1 MSGFDLA
8 SLLPYYLDETDEQI
22 VGLSDALLKLEG
34 SPTDDIA
41 LREAFRLIH
50 TIKGSSMVLGFQSVK
65 ELTHH
70 LEAYFEGLRSKK
82 RTLDRTSLDLCFR
95 CLDALR
101 DYHKD
106 LRANGEGKVDL
117 EALAELVRK
126 IPDRPVEAE
135 PVKASIEPVA
145 LLEPRESLC
154 LTLRFEPKLPWPDMK
169 AKLVLNRLAAKGR
182 ILATDPPVD
191 HLEEIETLHQF
202 RIWLEADGDI
212 DDLRALADVDGVA
225 EVKAEL
231 VLGLGVPAG
240 PVGVR
245 GISER
250 PGQATPPP
258 PQPSST
264 RWEGARESTGPL
276 PPEPSSER
284 SEPPAPSPHVGEGW
298 GEGSIDTDSTRPR
311 LPEGPPASSDATG
324 QATSPPPQ
332 PSPTW
337 GEGARKAPASPGDG
351 GESTVGPSPTPP
363 PAEPRKKVAETVRVD
378 VDRLDQ
384 LMNLAGELVIS
395 KSRFFEIARGLD
407 DLFRDSNA
415 QLLAA
420 DTLDRLDGIAQGLE
434 GREEGERVANGSVAR
449 WAGQVRRLRENFRA
463 IESELDL
470 IRQGREKLAAMSEAI
485 DHLSRVSDGIQRGVL
500 ETRMVPV
507 GPLFDRFHRVIR
519 DLKQSSN
526 KEVVLRTQGEK
537 TELDK
542 RMIDELGDPLVHLIR
557 NAVDHGL
564 EPPEVREAAGKPR
577 VGTISLAASHRGNSV
592 VINVGDDGRG
602 IDREKVRR
610 KAVAKGLI
618 GEDESHRLTDRQ
630 VVQYIFHPG
639 LSTAETVTDISGRG
653 VGMDIVKSRIEALNG
668 TVEARPEP
676 GRGTVFTI
684 RLPLTLAI
692 MSVLLAK
699 VGEEAYAIPL
709 DHLDEIVEVGP
720 DQVFRVHG
728 RRSIEIRGRITSL
741 VAFGDVFRQEG
752 LRWTGDGRES
762 LDEKYTVVVV
772 SNGEST
778 IGLIVDELLGMQEA
792 VLKSLARNFRPVGG
806 LSGASILGDGRVC
819 LILDVDALINM
830 AAVEAGRPV
839 SGSRPAPR
847 PGG

>member
-22 VGLSDALLKLEG
+22 AGLSDALLKLEG
-34 SPTDDIA
+34 SPTDDA
-41 LREAFRLIH
+41 SLREAFRLIH
-50 TIKGSSMVLGFQSVK
+50 TIKGSSMVLGFHSVK

-82 RTLDRTSLDLCFR
+82 RTLDRPSLDLCFR

-106 LRANGEGKVDL
+106 LRAKGESKVDL
-117 EALAELVRK
+117 EGLAELVRK
-126 IPDRPVEAE
+126 IPDKPAGAE
-135 PVKASIEPVA
+135 PAAAPIEPLP
-145 LLEPRESLC
+145 LLEPQESLC

-182 ILATDPPVD
+182 ILATDPPAD
-191 HLEEIETLHQF
+191 HLEDLETLPQF
-202 RIWLEADGDI
+202 RIWLEADGDV
-212 DDLRALADVDGVA
+212 DELLALADVDGVA
-225 EVKAEL
+225 EVKAGL
-231 VLGLGVPAG
+231 VSGLGIPPEPVEISVSSVLQDRVADTSPPPDERSEPLTPSPARG
-240 PVGVR
+240 EGVLVGSAIADRPVDVAPDGRSAIADPTGV
-245 GISER
+245 E
-250 PGQATPPP
+250 PATPPP
-258 PQPSST
+258 P
-264 RWEGARESTGPL
+264 
-276 PPEPSSER
+276 
-284 SEPPAPSPHVGEGW
+284 V
-298 GEGSIDTDSTRPR
+298 
-311 LPEGPPASSDATG
+311 
-324 QATSPPPQ
+324 
-332 PSPTW
+332 
-337 GEGARKAPASPGDG
+337 
-351 GESTVGPSPTPP
+351 
-363 PAEPRKKVAETVRVD
+363 EPRKKVAETVRVD

-415 QLLAA
+415 HLLAA
-420 DTLDRLDGIAQGLE
+420 DTLDRLDGIARGLE
-434 GREEGERVANGSVAR
+434 GRDEGERVANGSVAR
-449 WAGQVRRLRENFRA
+449 WAAQVRRLRENFRA
-463 IESELDL
+463 IESELEL
-470 IRQGREKLAAMSEAI
+470 IRLGREKLGAMSEAI

-500 ETRMVPV
+500 ETRMVPI

-526 KEVVLRTQGEK
+526 KEVILKTQGEK

-564 EPPEVREAAGKPR
+564 EPPEAREAAGKPR
-577 VGTISLAASHRGNSV
+577 VGTVSLAASHRGNSV
-592 VINVGDDGRG
+592 VITVGDDGRG

-610 KAVAKGLI
+610 KAVAKGLV

-668 TVEARPEP
+668 TVDARPEP
-676 GRGTVFTI
+676 GRGTTFTI

-720 DQVFRVHG
+720 DQVYRVHG

-741 VAFGDVFRQEG
+741 VAFGDLFRQEG
-752 LRWTGDGRES
+752 LRWTGDEREP

-778 IGLIVDELLGMQEA
+778 VGLIVDELLGMQEA

-830 AAVEAGRPV
+830 AAVEASRAA

>member
-22 VGLSDALLKLEG
+22 AGLSDALLKLEG
-34 SPTDDIA
+34 SPTDDAA

-50 TIKGSSMVLGFQSVK
+50 TIKGSSMVLGFHSVK

-82 RTLDRTSLDLCFR
+82 RTLDRPSLDLCFR

-106 LRANGEGKVDL
+106 LRAKGESNVDL
-117 EALAELVRK
+117 EGLAELVRK
-126 IPDRPVEAE
+126 IPDKPVEAE
-135 PVKASIEPVA
+135 PAEAPIEPLP
-145 LLEPRESLC
+145 LLESQERLC

-182 ILATDPPVD
+182 ILATDPPAD
-191 HLEEIETLHQF
+191 HLEDLETLPQF
-202 RIWLEADGDI
+202 RIWLEADGDA
-212 DDLRALADVDGVA
+212 DELLALADVDGVA
-225 EVKAEL
+225 EVKAGL
-231 VLGLGVPAG
+231 VSGLG
-240 PVGVR
+240 
-245 GISER
+245 I
-250 PGQATPPP
+250 
-258 PQPSST
+258 
-264 RWEGARESTGPL
+264 
-276 PPEPSSER
+276 PPEPVEVPA
-284 SEPPAPSPHVGEGW
+284 PPTTLAETLAPSPQ
-298 GEGSIDTDSTRPR
+298 P
-311 LPEGPPASSDATG
+311 PPAS
-324 QATSPPPQ
+324 
-332 PSPTW
+332 
-337 GEGARKAPASPGDG
+337 GEGARIAPAEVGSAIENRPDG
-351 GESTVGPSPTPP
+351 AAPAGRSAIADPARVESAEPTPSI
-363 PAEPRKKVAETVRVD
+363 EPRKKVAETVRVD

-420 DTLDRLDGIAQGLE
+420 DTLDRLDGIARGLE
-434 GREEGERVANGSVAR
+434 GRDEGERVANGSVAR
-449 WAGQVRRLRENFRA
+449 WAAQVRRLRENFRA
-463 IESELDL
+463 IESELEL
-470 IRQGREKLAAMSEAI
+470 IRLGREKLGAMSEAI

-500 ETRMVPV
+500 ETRMVPI

-526 KEVVLRTQGEK
+526 KEVVLKTQGEK

-564 EPPEVREAAGKPR
+564 EPPEAREAAGKSR
-577 VGTISLAASHRGNSV
+577 VGTVSLAASHRGNSV
-592 VINVGDDGRG
+592 VITVGDDGRG

-668 TVEARPEP
+668 TVDARPEP
-676 GRGTVFTI
+676 GRGTTFTI

-720 DQVFRVHG
+720 DQVYRVHG

-752 LRWTGDGRES
+752 LRWTGDEREP

-778 IGLIVDELLGMQEA
+778 VGLIVDELLGMQEA

-830 AAVEAGRPV
+830 AAVEANRAA
-839 SGSRPAPR
+839 SGSRPSPR

>member
-22 VGLSDALLKLEG
+22 AGLSDALLKLEH
-34 SPTDDIA
+34 SPTDELA

-50 TIKGSSMVLGFQSVK
+50 TIKGSSMVLGFTPVK
-65 ELTHH
+65 DLTHH

-82 RTLDRTSLDLCFR
+82 RALDRTVLDLCFQ

-106 LRANGEGKVDL
+106 LRAKGESAVDL
-117 EALAELVRK
+117 AALAAKVER
-126 IPDRPVEAE
+126 IPIGPPAPAPPAQAAPPVVV
-135 PVKASIEPVA
+135 PVPNIDPQAVI
-145 LLEPRESLC
+145 C
-154 LTLRFEPKLPWPDMK
+154 LTFRFEPNLPWPDMK
-169 AKLVLNRLAAKGR
+169 AKLILNRMAAKGR
-182 ILATDPPVD
+182 VLTTEPTVD
-191 HLEEIETLHQF
+191 HLEDIETLHQF
-202 RIWLEADGDI
+202 QIWIEAEGDVEE
-212 DDLRALADVDGVA
+212 LLALADVDGVA
-225 EVKAEL
+225 EVKAES
-231 VLGLGVPAG
+231 VEGSGVQPVALSEVEPA
-240 PVGVR
+240 R
-245 GISER
+245 
-250 PGQATPPP
+250 
-258 PQPSST
+258 PSSVVL
-264 RWEGARESTGPL
+264 PL
-276 PPEPSSER
+276 PPEEGRGEGGGATGDLQPDRDDGESVDATALT
-284 SEPPAPSPHVGEGW
+284 PGPSPGGRGE
-298 GEGSIDTDSTRPR
+298 E
-311 LPEGPPASSDATG
+311 EGPPAGSSA
-324 QATSPPPQ
+324 
-332 PSPTW
+332 
-337 GEGARKAPASPGDG
+337 
-351 GESTVGPSPTPP
+351 
-363 PAEPRKKVAETVRVD
+363 PRKKVAETVRVD

-415 QLLAA
+415 SLLAA
-420 DTLDRLDGIAQGLE
+420 DTIDRLDGIAQGLE
-434 GREEGERVANGSVAR
+434 AREEDGERLANGSVAR
-449 WAGQVRRLRENFRA
+449 WAAQIRRLRENFRA

-470 IRQGREKLAAMSEAI
+470 IRRGRERLSSMSEAI

-519 DLKQSSN
+519 DLKQSSH
-526 KEVVLRTQGEK
+526 KEIVLRTEGEK

-564 EPPEVREAAGKPR
+564 EPPDAREAAGKSR
-577 VGTISLAASHRGNSV
+577 VGTVSLAASHRGNSV
-592 VINVGDDGRG
+592 VITVSDDGRG

-610 KAVAKGLI
+610 KAVSKGLI
-618 GEDESHRLTDRQ
+618 GEEESHRLSDRQ
-630 VVQYIFHPG
+630 IVQYIFHPG

-668 TVEARPEP
+668 TVDARPEP

-699 VGEEAYAIPL
+699 VGEEIYAIPL

-720 DQVFRVHG
+720 GQVYRVHG

-741 VAFGDVFRQEG
+741 VAFGDVFQQDG
-752 LRWTGDGRES
+752 LRQTGDEFEADDG
-762 LDEKYTVVVV
+762 KYTVIVV

-778 IGLIVDELLGMQEA
+778 VGLIVDELLGMQEA
-792 VLKSLARNFRPVGG
+792 VLKSLARNFRHVGG

-830 AAVEAGRPV
+830 AAIEASRSRAKP
-839 SGSRPAPR
+839 RPALR
-847 PGG
+847 QGG